1 MDFCI
6 FREYDI
12 RGVIGKELL
21 IDETYELGLAIAT
34 FLQTKN
40 PGMHTVLIGRDGRS
54 HSTQIFHNLAK
65 ACTDLGFDVIDLG
78 TVPSPVTYY
87 AVKYFNNTAAIMIT
101 ASHNPKEYNGIK
113 IWGAWGKQIQEIKQI
128 FQSKNFLKKDMKS
141 SALPVEGCESQK
153 RFNKKTGIVTT
164 FNIIEKYLEYLTNHF
179 SHLKNLPI
187 KVLVDCGN
195 GAAGTVVPELIKR
208 MNWTGVKTLFEE
220 VDGDFPNHEA
230 DPTVPENMT
239 FLADELKNSEMES
252 SFEFGM
258 GLDGDCDRMCPMMKS
273 GELVGGD
280 KLLAIF
286 AKSVL
291 KQFPGATIVFDIK
304 SSNCLVESLTQ
315 DGGVPL
321 ISASGHSIIK
331 EAIVKYNA
339 KLAGELSCHFFF
351 NDRYFGYDDGIYAMM
366 RLIEFVSQS
375 GKTLDVLINNL
386 PKKQS
391 TPEIKIKC
399 ASEADKTKI
408 VETVKTV
415 LAAKKD
421 VQSITIDGI
430 RAQMSYGWGLLR
442 ASNTQ
447 PAICLRFESD
457 SVEGLEMVKNDFY
470 DALKPHF
477 DHKMLKCKLSL

>member
-1 MDFCI
+1 M
-6 FREYDI
+6 
-12 RGVIGKELL
+12 
-21 IDETYELGLAIAT
+21 
-34 FLQTKN
+34 
-40 PGMHTVLIGRDGRS
+40 
-54 HSTQIFHNLAK
+54 
-65 ACTDLGFDVIDLG
+65 G
-78 TVPSPVTYY
+78 T
-87 AVKYFNNTAAIMIT
+87 
-101 ASHNPKEYNGIK
+101 
-113 IWGAWGKQIQEIKQI
+113 QIQEIKHI
-128 FQSKNFLKKDMKS
+128 FQSKNFYKKDMKS
-141 SALPVEGCESQK
+141 GASPIGDGSTSSLRARQLDGARPAVSGVATKGEAWESVEGCEGQK
-153 RFNKKTGIVTT
+153 RFNKSTGTVTS

-187 KVLVDCGN
+187 RAVIDCGN

-208 MNWTGVKTLFEE
+208 MNWTGIKLLFEE

-239 FLADELKNSEMES
+239 FVADELKNSELEN

-258 GLDGDCDRMCPMMKS
+258 GLDGDCDRMCPMTKS

-304 SSNCLVESLTQ
+304 SSNCLVESLIQ

-366 RLIEFVSQS
+366 RLIEFISQS
-375 GKTLDVLINNL
+375 GKTLDELINNL
-386 PKKQS
+386 PKKQN

-399 ASEADKTKI
+399 TSEADKSRI

-457 SVEGLEMVKNDFY
+457 TTEGLEMVKNDFY

-477 DHKMLKCKLSL
+477 DAKMLKCKLSL